1 MLEELVSTFP
11 ILTCILFL
19 PVIGAVVLSLFD
31 DEDMVRTSALTIALL
46 ELALCVFV
54 LLRFIPES
62 AAMQF
67 SEHVP
72 WIPALGVSYHLAV
85 DGISV
90 LFVGLTSFL
99 AVLIVIYSWDTV
111 RHQVKLYM
119 MALLALET
127 TTMGVFLSIDL
138 ILFFVF
144 WELMLIPSY
153 FLIKLW
159 GGGAERH
166 YAALKFVLYTLLGS
180 VFMLVGIALLD
191 INYHQWATL
200 RHIEPTYSFDL
211 LELLSVPIPLSQQ
224 ILIFWLLFLGFA
236 FKAPVFPF
244 HTWLP
249 NALLEGPIGMA
260 VVLAGLKLGTF
271 GFIRFSIPLLPDAS
285 KSQTVVTVIMA
296 LGLAAILYGA
306 IMALIQQDFRRLL
319 AFSSISHLGFVV
331 IGLFALNYQG
341 LQGSLLTMINLGF
354 STAGLFFIAGFLYSR
369 QQNTQLGS
377 FGGMAKQ
384 TPLLASFFLFIGL
397 ASMKGN
403 RAVALAGLGFCALIV
418 FLADSGGPVIMVAV
432 AVVAWALWAVRRRMI
447 LVRWTIVGMLALLAL
462 VMKAPLWY
470 LPHKFSGFVGGA
482 GWHRSELIDRAIEHI
497 DEWWL
502 AGMPLDRTVDW
513 FFYKAM
519 GAVDITNAYLVFGF
533 DAGLPAVLLFVAL
546 LVRAFRGLGGAL
558 ATVRAGAGRAGE
570 AEFLLWGLGATLAG
584 HVANFFSITYW
595 DQSYA
600 IWFLHLAA
608 MSGVARACTETAPG
622 PVREATLGWWAPVDP
637 HIENAHRGLTSSGPI
652 AQRDTV

>member
-1 MLEELVSTFP
+1 MLEELASTFP

-19 PVIGAVVLSLFD
+19 PVIGAAVLWLLD
-31 DEDMVRTSALTIALL
+31 DEDKVRISALAIALV
-46 ELALCVFV
+46 ELVLCIFV
-54 LLRFIPES
+54 LIRFIPES

-72 WIPALGVSYHLAV
+72 WIPALGISYHLAV

-90 LFVGLTSFL
+90 LFVGLTAFL
-99 AVLIVIYSWDTV
+99 SVLIIIYSWDTV

-127 TTMGVFLSIDL
+127 TMLGVFLSIDL

-200 RHIEPTYSFDL
+200 RHMEQTYSFDL

-249 NALLEGPIGMA
+249 DALFEGPIGMA
-260 VVLAGLKLGTF
+260 VVLGGLKLGTF

-285 KSQTVVTVIMA
+285 KSQTVVSIIMV
-296 LGLAAILYGA
+296 LGLAAVLYGA
-306 IMALIQQDFRRLL
+306 ILALVQQDLRRLL

-331 IGLFALNYQG
+331 IGLFALNFQG

-369 QQNTQLGS
+369 QQSTQLGS
-377 FGGMAKQ
+377 LGGMAKQ
-384 TPLLASFFLFIGL
+384 TPLIACFFLFLGLAGIGL
-397 ASMKGN
+397 PGT
-403 RAVALAGLGFCALIV
+403 G
-418 FLADSGGPVIMVAV
+418 
-432 AVVAWALWAVRRRMI
+432 
-447 LVRWTIVGMLALLAL
+447 
-462 VMKAPLWY
+462 
-470 LPHKFSGFVGGA
+470 GFVG
-482 GWHRSELIDRAIEHI
+482 
-497 DEWWL
+497 
-502 AGMPLDRTVDW
+502 
-513 FFYKAM
+513 
-519 GAVDITNAYLVFGF
+519 
-533 DAGLPAVLLFVAL
+533 
-546 LVRAFRGLGGAL
+546 
-558 ATVRAGAGRAGE
+558 
-570 AEFLLWGLGATLAG
+570 EFLILLGTFKANWIYGAIAVIGVILSAAYFLWYYERSMLGPLGKAVKDSISDLHPREILIASVLSVMILWVGLYPAPFLRMINGSLQALVDRLERGT
-584 HVANFFSITYW
+584 VASVEPKQPI
-595 DQSYA
+595 
-600 IWFLHLAA
+600 
-608 MSGVARACTETAPG
+608 R
-622 PVREATLGWWAPVDP
+622 VD
-637 HIENAHRGLTSSGPI
+637 
-652 AQRDTV
+652 

>member
-1 MLEELVSTFP
+1 MFEELTFGFP
-11 ILTCILFL
+11 ILSQLLFL
-19 PVIGAVVLSLFD
+19 PLAGAVVLWLMEEEDLIKNGTLAVAAVELFLA
-31 DEDMVRTSALTIALL
+31 MILLVR
-46 ELALCVFV
+46 FV
-54 LLRFIPES
+54 PDS

-67 SEHVP
+67 AERLQ
-72 WIPALGVSYHLAV
+72 WIPPLGISYHLAV

-90 LFVGLTSFL
+90 LFVGLTAFL
-99 AVLIVIYSWDTV
+99 TLLIVLYSLDTV
-111 RHQVKLYM
+111 RYQVKEYFI
-119 MALLALET
+119 ALLALET
-127 TTMGVFLSIDL
+127 TLIGIFVSIDL

-211 LELLSVPIPLSQQ
+211 LELLSVPIPLGQQ
-224 ILIFWLLFLGFA
+224 TLIFWLLFLGFA

-249 NALLEGPIGMA
+249 DALLEGPIGMA

-271 GFIRFSIPLLPDAS
+271 GFLRFSIPLLPDAS
-285 KSQTVVTVIMA
+285 KSQTVVTVIMV

-354 STAGLFFIAGFLYSR
+354 STAGLFFISGFLYSR

-397 ASMKGN
+397 AS
-403 RAVALAGLGFCALIV
+403 I
-418 FLADSGGPVIMVAV
+418 
-432 AVVAWALWAVRRRMI
+432 
-447 LVRWTIVGMLALLAL
+447 
-462 VMKAPLWY
+462 
-470 LPHKFSGFVGGA
+470 
-482 GWHRSELIDRAIEHI
+482 
-497 DEWWL
+497 
-502 AGMPLDRTVDW
+502 
-513 FFYKAM
+513 
-519 GAVDITNAYLVFGF
+519 
-533 DAGLPAVLLFVAL
+533 GLPGTNGFLGGFLLLFGTFQANL
-546 LVRAFRGLGGAL
+546 LYRGDAVTGG
-558 ATVRAGAGRAGE
+558 
-570 AEFLLWGLGATLAG
+570 
-584 HVANFFSITYW
+584 
-595 DQSYA
+595 
-600 IWFLHLAA
+600 
-608 MSGVARACTETAPG
+608 
-622 PVREATLGWWAPVDP
+622 
-637 HIENAHRGLTSSGPI
+637 
-652 AQRDTV
+652 